1 MDVSGGTD
9 TGIDDSDSSVL
20 KNGFGILKFAEA
32 PNYLDPLGVAYR
44 GVGLAGSGC

>member
-1 MDVSGGTD
+1 MGG
-9 TGIDDSDSSVL
+9 VL

-44 GVGLAGSGC
+44 GGGVGGWYLLSVKV